1 MSQQPRRWE
10 QICPLIEFVVLLFSL
25 TATKTKCQ
33 QTILT
38 PPHQTLLMKSMDKMS
53 VQSTTPSAKMYF
65 ILTLMQKVGSEPFR
79 SLNYLNQL
87 SDCVGP

>member
-10 QICPLIEFVVLLFSL
+10 QICLVIEFVVLFFSL

-38 PPHQTLLMKSMDKMS
+38 LPHQTLLMKSMDKMS
-53 VQSTTPSAKMYF
+53 VKSTTPNAKMYF
-65 ILTLMQKVGSEPFR
+65 VLTLMQKVGSEPFR